1 MFSTSPVDW
10 LLVAGYFG
18 FLVAVA
24 FGFRRAGSSAAE
36 YLLAGRRV
44 TLPAFVATLVTTWY
58 GGILGVGEYSWR
70 YGVSNWLVF
79 GVPYYIGALLFA
91 LLFARRARTVGLYT
105 VPDVVARRY
114 GRGPALMAA
123 FTVFIC
129 SAPAAYVLMLGTLF
143 AAMFPLSLTLGVV
156 AASLLSLFYIHRG
169 GMRSVVFSDQ
179 VQFVLMYSGFMI
191 LLVVLVA
198 GHGGLGYLHA
208 RLPAT
213 HFSWNGGNPAGSI
226 IVWYFIALTTLVDPG
241 FWQRAY
247 AARDPRV
254 AKTGVLWSIACWV
267 VFDFMTTA
275 CGMYA
280 RALLPHLA
288 EPVFAFPELAKMVL
302 PAGALGL
309 FYLAMIATV
318 MSTIDSYGFIAATTI
333 GRDVV
338 WRLKGETDESRL
350 ASYTKIGLW
359 ASALFAAALALVSH
373 SVIDLW
379 RDLGSL
385 GASTMLVAVAT
396 ALTGRGLVGSRAML
410 ATMVVPFLVTLA
422 WLVPGHLGP
431 AGANPPFGIE
441 PIYAGLVTSLVMW
454 TVARLVRRPRR
465 APSGAAAP
473 VAGVPEHRGGSS

>member
-1 MFSTSPVDW
+1 MFSTSPLDW
-10 LLVAGYFG
+10 LLVGAYFA
-18 FLVAVA
+18 FLAAVG

-91 LLFARRARTVGLYT
+91 ILFARRARNAELYT
-105 VPDVVARRY
+105 VPDVIARRY

-143 AAMFPLSLTLGVV
+143 AAMFPMPLTAGIV
-156 AASLLSLFYIHRG
+156 AASLLSLFYVHRG

-179 VQFVLMYSGFMI
+179 VQFVLMYTGFAMM
-191 LLVVLVA
+191 LGVLVTR
-198 GHGGLGYLHA
+198 HGGLPFLHA
-208 RLPAT
+208 HLPAT
-213 HFSWNGGNPAGSI
+213 HFQWNGGNPAAAI
-226 IVWYFIALTTLVDPG
+226 IVWYFIALVTLVDPG

-247 AARDPRV
+247 AAKDPNV
-254 AKTGVLWSIACWV
+254 ARAGVMWSIACWI

-280 RALLPHLA
+280 RALLPKLA
-288 EPVFAFPELAKMVL
+288 EPVFAFPALARLVL

-318 MSTIDSYGFIAATTI
+318 MSTIDSYGFIAATTV
-333 GRDVV
+333 GRDVI
-338 WRLKGETDESRL
+338 WRLKGDSDESKL
-350 ASYTKIGLW
+350 PHYTRWGLW
-359 ASALFAAALALVSH
+359 ASALFGTALALVSK

-379 RDLGSL
+379 HDLGSL
-385 GASTMLVAVAT
+385 GAPTLLIPVAS
-396 ALTGRGLVGSRAML
+396 ALTGRGLVSGRWMLAAML
-410 ATMVVPFLVTLA
+410 IPFALTLA
-422 WLVPGHLGP
+422 WMLPKDLGP
-431 AGANPPFGIE
+431 PGSMPLFGIE
-441 PIYAGLVTSLVMW
+441 PIYVGLAASLAVWSLGRLARARATASAAG
-454 TVARLVRRPRR
+454 R
-465 APSGAAAP
+465 AAAEGTHGTP
-473 VAGVPEHRGGSS
+473 

>member
-1 MFSTSPVDW
+1 MFSTSPLDW
-10 LLVAGYFG
+10 LLVGVYFA

-70 YGVSNWLVF
+70 YGVANWLVF

-91 LLFARRARTVGLYT
+91 LLFARRARNAGLYT

-114 GRGPALMAA
+114 GRGPALIAA

-143 AAMFPLSLTLGVV
+143 AAMFPLSLTMGVV

-179 VQFVLMYSGFMI
+179 VQFVLMYSGFVI
-191 LLVVLVA
+191 LLAVLVA
-198 GHGGLGYLHA
+198 GHGGLGFLHA
-208 RLPAT
+208 HLPAT

-247 AARDPRV
+247 AARNPRV
-254 AKTGVLWSIACWV
+254 ARVGVLWSIVCWI
-267 VFDFMTTA
+267 VFDFMTTT

-288 EPVFAFPELAKMVL
+288 EPVFAFPELAKLVL

-338 WRLKGETDESRL
+338 WRLKGDADESRL
-350 ASYTKIGLW
+350 ASYTKLGLW
-359 ASALFAAALALVSH
+359 ASALFAAALALVSR

-385 GASTMLVAVAT
+385 GASTLLIPVAT
-396 ALTGRGLVGSRAML
+396 ALTGRGLVSPRVML
-410 ATMVVPFLVTLA
+410 AGMVIPFVVTLA
-422 WLVPGHLGP
+422 WLLPRHLGP
-431 AGANPPFGIE
+431 TGTQPPLGIE
-441 PIYAGLVTSLVMW
+441 PIYAGLVTSLVIW
-454 TVARLVRRPRR
+454 SVARLVRRPLV
-465 APSGAAAP
+465 APASASP
-473 VAGVPEHRGGSS
+473 VTTTPEHPGGSS

>member
-1 MFSTSPVDW
+1 
-10 LLVAGYFG
+10 
-18 FLVAVA
+18 
-24 FGFRRAGSSAAE
+24 
-36 YLLAGRRV
+36 
-44 TLPAFVATLVTTWY
+44 
-58 GGILGVGEYSWR
+58 
-70 YGVSNWLVF
+70 
-79 GVPYYIGALLFA
+79 
-91 LLFARRARTVGLYT
+91 
-105 VPDVVARRY
+105 
-114 GRGPALMAA
+114 
-123 FTVFIC
+123 
-129 SAPAAYVLMLGTLF
+129 
-143 AAMFPLSLTLGVV
+143 
-156 AASLLSLFYIHRG
+156 
-169 GMRSVVFSDQ
+169 MRSVVFSDQ
-179 VQFVLMYSGFMI
+179 VQFVLMYSGFVI
-191 LLVVLVA
+191 LTAVLVTRY
-198 GHGGLGYLHA
+198 GGLGFLHA
-208 RLPAT
+208 HLPAT

-254 AKTGVLWSIACWV
+254 AKVGVLWSIVCWI

-288 EPVFAFPELAKMVL
+288 EPVFAFPELAKLVL

-338 WRLKGETDESRL
+338 WRLKGDADESRL

-359 ASALFAAALALVSH
+359 ASALFAAALALVNH

-385 GASTMLVAVAT
+385 GASTLLVAVAT
-396 ALTGRGLVGSRAML
+396 ALTGRGLVGPRAML

-422 WLVPGHLGP
+422 WLVPRHLG
-431 AGANPPFGIE
+431 AGAQPPFGIE
-441 PIYAGLVTSLVMW
+441 PIYAGLVTSLAMW
-454 TVARLVRRPRR
+454 TVARFIRRPRV
-465 APSGAAAP
+465 ASSSTTAP
-473 VAGVPEHRGGSS
+473 VAGAPELPGEPS